1 MYCNTGYTTLY
12 TSVMTTFDKNRNICS
27 RTRSCSSCKPRHSR
41 HQNCPK
47 PTRVDT
53 DRMQTDHLETDYCQ
67 CARFEAGLRFEP
79 AAQMQAGSGLMLFAA
94 NAVEDG
100 RPPAL
105 HGCPL

>member
-1 MYCNTGYTTLY
+1 
-12 TSVMTTFDKNRNICS
+12 MTTFDKNRNICS
-27 RTRSCSSCKPRHSR
+27 RTRSCSSSYYQYRRSKSSCKPRHSR

-67 CARFEAGLRFEP
+67 CARFEAGLRFEFEP